1 MNESTERTE
10 GQEPMYLLAA
20 YRTYRGAYVKVCVIA
35 LVVVIG
41 FSFIMPY
48 TYKSSTTIMPPE
60 QKAGAGGLS
69 SLMQAAPISIGLG
82 GAESNRGSL
91 LFAEIL
97 RSRTLLL
104 GVADTLKLR
113 DTPFFNGMNDEELVK
128 DLDSRIAVDTRKT
141 GTISVDVQ
149 ISTGWFP
156 FGDKTTQAA
165 KTAADVANACR
176 IVLDRL
182 NREKTVTQARRS
194 RQYIERVIASN
205 RALIDSLQ
213 GVQEKF
219 QKENKIIALDEQ
231 MMAIVQNAVMV
242 GTELAKAE
250 LELAMVQQDFQP
262 SSQQT
267 VLLQRKVE
275 ALRTQYDKVQRGGL
289 VQTDG
294 FSIPLENVPAL
305 TRTYTNLLRDLKIK
319 EQLNAYLET
328 QRMQELIQEAKDI
341 PTVVELDAA
350 VVPLKRASPS
360 RVLMAALT
368 LLLITMGFAA
378 WVPLSAVLR
387 SKKAAA

>member
-60 QKAGAGGLS
+60 QKTGAGGLS

-113 DTPFFNGMNDEELVK
+113 DTPFFNDMNDEELVK

-156 FGDKTTQAA
+156 FGEKTALAA

-176 IVLDRL
+176 VVLDRL

-194 RQYIERVIASN
+194 RQYIERVIAAN

-262 SSQQT
+262 SSQQA

-328 QRMQELIQEAKDI
+328 QRMQELIQEAKDT

-368 LLLITMGFAA
+368 LLLVTMGFAA

-387 SKKAAA
+387 SKKAVA